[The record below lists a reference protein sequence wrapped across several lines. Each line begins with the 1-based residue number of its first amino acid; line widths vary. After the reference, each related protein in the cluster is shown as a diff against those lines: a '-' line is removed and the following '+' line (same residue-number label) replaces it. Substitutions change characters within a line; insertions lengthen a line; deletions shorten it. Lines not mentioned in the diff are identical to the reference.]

1 MAGEVIVY
9 STPLCA
15 PCEELK
21 AYLRAKGVAF
31 TVKDLLMEQ
40 DAAERFE
47 AMNIRTAPILEVD
60 GALLHG
66 PDLGPETVD
75 KLLGL

>member
-47 AMNIRTAPILEVD
+47 AMNIRSTPILEVD
-60 GALLHG
+60 GELLHG
-66 PDLGPETVD
+66 PDLGPDNVD
-75 KLLGL
+75 RLLGL

>member
-1 MAGEVIVY
+1 MAEQVIVY

-15 PCEELK
+15 PCEQLK

-31 TVKDLLMEQ
+31 VVKDLLMEEA
-40 DAAERFE
+40 AAERFE
-47 AMNIRTAPILEVD
+47 AMNIRSAPILEVD
-60 GALLHG
+60 GELLFG
-66 PDLGPETVD
+66 PALGPESVD